1 MKPFLCPDFL
11 LRLLGTRDIFRGQH
25 RQIFDGLALRLCCN
39 RFGLFAGRFIFR
51 RVNNWDLSF
60 SLDGS
65 AQLLWC
71 YLSFVSKYHPAPPT
85 IIKTAIA
92 TAMRVNLREDGGEI

>member
-1 MKPFLCPDFL
+1 MVRARAQSMAEQSSVSYSRKPFLCPDFL

-25 RQIFDGLALRLCCN
+25 RQIFGGLALRLCCN
-39 RFGLFAGRFIFR
+39 RLRLFAGRFIFR

-71 YLSFVSKYHPAPPT
+71 YFSFVSKIPSR
-85 IIKTAIA
+85 TAA
-92 TAMRVNLREDGGEI
+92 NH

>member
-1 MKPFLCPDFL
+1 MKPFLCADFL

-25 RQIFDGLALRLCCN
+25 RQIFGGRVLRLCCN

-60 SLDGS
+60 
-65 AQLLWC
+65 
-71 YLSFVSKYHPAPPT
+71 
-85 IIKTAIA
+85 
-92 TAMRVNLREDGGEI
+92 NLGG